1 MELFKILKCD
11 APSPWQ
17 LGFQDSASFNFTG
30 LVELHDDILFYLVF
44 ISILVFWIL
53 GAIIYNFDSINKTI
67 IHKYLNHGI
76 KNVPMHKYFNNLI
89 SFLKQR
95 NLTYYFLQKRQKN
108 FTFKNI

>member
-76 KNVPMHKYFNNLI
+76 KNVPMHKYFN
-89 SFLKQR
+89 SF
-95 NLTYYFLQKRQKN
+95 F
-108 FTFKNI
+108 FKKEKPYLLFSSKKTKKFYL